1 MKNLK
6 QLFFFSFNYLLKLNC
21 FNSSLEK
28 QINIFGLKFES
39 MNLIIELPKEPV
51 PPEIKIDLLLKIIF
65 IGFQKF

>member
-6 QLFFFSFNYLLKLNC
+6 QLFFFSFNSLLKLNC

-28 QINIFGLKFES
+28 QINLFGLKFES

-65 IGFQKF
+65 FEFSI